1 MEKSLFLL
9 RLQEELEYDTK
20 LDLNT
25 NIKELEEWDSMG
37 AMILIGFVS
46 DEFGV
51 NLNADDI
58 KKITTVNSLIEKI
71 GHNKFS

>member
-1 MEKSLFLL
+1 MEKSLFLI
-9 RLQEELEYDTK
+9 RLQEELEYETN

-71 GHNKFS
+71 GLEKFS